1 MRIFLVILFSAIL
14 NMVSAQS
21 PGSMLKVGNTAP
33 DFSGIDQSGTQ
44 IMLGESLKTG
54 PVVLI
59 FFRGSWCP
67 YCNRHLSQL
76 QDSLSLILEK
86 GASVITVSP
95 QLSEYSEKTI
105 DKTGATFSILHDKDY
120 KIMDDYHVSFHLD
133 ENTISRYSRHNL
145 DQVNGN
151 EDNIL
156 PVPAT
161 FIIGKD
167 GKIVYIQYDPNY
179 KKRSTVA
186 EILNF
191 L

>member
-1 MRIFLVILFSAIL
+1 MRLFLVLLFSAML
-14 NMVSAQS
+14 SSVSAQS
-21 PGSMLKVGNTAP
+21 TGSMLKVGDVAP
-33 DFSGIDQSGTQ
+33 EFNATDQSGTQ
-44 IMLGESLKTG
+44 VMLAESLKAG
-54 PVVLI
+54 PVVMI

-67 YCNRHLSQL
+67 FCNRHLSQI

-86 GASVITVSP
+86 GASVIAVSP

-120 KIMDDYHVSFHLD
+120 KIMNDYHVSFHLD
-133 ENTISRYSRHNL
+133 EKTINRYSRLNL
-145 DQVNGN
+145 DLVNGN
-151 EDNIL
+151 EDYIL

-167 GKIVYIQYDPNY
+167 GKIAYIHYDPNY
-179 KKRSTVA
+179 KRRSTVA
-186 EILNF
+186 EIINF

>member
-1 MRIFLVILFSAIL
+1 MRLFLVILFSAIL

-21 PGSMLKVGNTAP
+21 AGSMLKVGNTAP

-44 IMLGESLKTG
+44 IMLGESLKSG

-76 QDSLSLILEK
+76 QDSLSLIIEK

-95 QLSEYSEKTI
+95 QLSEYAEKTI

-120 KIMDDYHVSFHLD
+120 KIMDDYHVSFQLD
-133 ENTISRYSRHNL
+133 EKTIRRYSRFNL
-145 DQVNGN
+145 DEVNGN
-151 EDNIL
+151 EDNML

-161 FIIGKD
+161 FIIDKD
-167 GKIVYIQYDPNY
+167 GKIVYIQYDPDY
-179 KKRSTVA
+179 KNRSTVA
-186 EILNF
+186 EILNY